1 MTCFPN
7 ASFLPSTVYSF
18 ILSGLINPRLNKVW
32 RIPFGFPSQPLVL
45 SCIVIWTGMPASLQ
59 RFCNSFLFPPA
70 FTPFVSKSFQ
80 RSRAS
85 RSVILNLISSVVI
98 WNGMPSLMHCC
109 CNTFLLVA
117 IELTP
122 LLANPFSGPGL
133 VNQLLLFW
141 QMVGLF
147 W

>member
-1 MTCFPN
+1 
-7 ASFLPSTVYSF
+7 
-18 ILSGLINPRLNKVW
+18 
-32 RIPFGFPSQPLVL
+32 
-45 SCIVIWTGMPASLQ
+45 
-59 RFCNSFLFPPA
+59 
-70 FTPFVSKSFQ
+70 
-80 RSRAS
+80 
-85 RSVILNLISSVVI
+85 LNLISSVVI